1 MVKLALDRLPSG
13 EKRCSQSTISRLE
26 NMPDIRA
33 LLRQSINPANLIAEN
48 KERAAELYR
57 GQLVEHAGRL
67 FDESYSR
74 YHGLGE
80 LLESNDPRDRYK
92 AALTLEMMAK
102 TESYIENIKQI
113 HGEAVVSTSLGA
125 LTPRVMDVIRIF
137 YPNQIATEL

>member
-1 MVKLALDRLPSG
+1 MGLLTELKREA
-13 EKRCSQSTISRLE
+13 EK
-26 NMPDIRA
+26 
-33 LLRQSINPANLIAEN
+33 INSVNLIAEN

-57 GQLVEHAGRL
+57 GQLIEKAGRL

-74 YHGLGE
+74 YSGLGK

-102 TESYIENIKQI
+102 TESYIENMKQI

-125 LTPRVMDVIRIF
+125 LTLGVMDVIRIF
-137 YPNQIATEL
+137 YPNQIATELVNIQPLDGVVGSVFILKPRFSN